1 MRVGHDHVTKLA
13 CSICLPARVS
23 RFAWLPL
30 RAGPTADV
38 YMSLVVA
45 ADATAGPKPFLAKLY
60 QMVDEEETA
69 DIVGWTQ
76 VHTCFAAS
84 SRGRRSPHAMKN
96 AREHAR
102 PLLPSPRCM
111 TSAQRVRTAALCRLA
126 TGWLSRIRS
135 RRERERDTTRPPTAK
150 TPLRASLRLRGGSA
164 GAQLPVVPQHVV
176 GSPAVARRQHCRNHP
191 CAAACVWRLPPHSP
205 GSRAHHH
212 PCAIRTR
219 ARPTPQP
226 LPGGPPLTALPPSL
240 SLRKSCSRST
250 SSTPTF
256 RPLCGSRCGAHTPLR
271 YLGGRHTARA
281 ARRVPLPLPCLAA
294 APPLPPTAGSRARP
308 CRGRRRRRRRV
319 CTAHRPVPRPPGLH
333 CRVCRCGSSTRTASP
348 RPTPSS
354 GSDLTTTLL
363 SVSMT
368 DYDQVDPDSWIFGHV
383 HFRKGLLRPPPP
395 LSATTSFS
403 VAMRRPPLPSLGA
416 QGPPPP
422 RQLTGSRRGAST
434 TRVRL
439 PASRPP
445 PLRKVRRPPPHSAQ
459 VLPPAGHKQGRSRG
473 ELGEPRRRRG
483 PRGAASRPLTTP
495 PAVSRRPTRRSPSTL
510 PRRARKRRRCV
521 PRSSHSGPRTTT

>member
-1 MRVGHDHVTKLA
+1 
-13 CSICLPARVS
+13 
-23 RFAWLPL
+23 
-30 RAGPTADV
+30 
-38 YMSLVVA
+38 
-45 ADATAGPKPFLAKLY
+45 
-60 QMVDEEETA
+60 MVDEEETA

-135 RRERERDTTRPPTAK
+135 RRERERDIHAPSYRKNTAARVPSPARRLGGGTTAGGAPACGGQP
-150 TPLRASLRLRGGSA
+150 RGGTPPA
-164 GAQLPVVPQHVV
+164 LQK
-176 GSPAVARRQHCRNHP
+176 SPAS
-191 CAAACVWRLPPHSP
+191 AAACCGGFRLTPWGRAPTITPALSVPAPARRRSLSP
-205 GSRAHHH
+205 V
-212 PCAIRTR
+212 
-219 ARPTPQP
+219 AR
-226 LPGGPPLTALPPSL
+226 PLTALPPSL

-354 GSDLTTTLL
+354 GSDLTTTLI

-368 DYDQVDPDSWIFGHV
+368 DYDQVDPDSWIFGHQ
-383 HFRKGLLRPPPP
+383 HFRKGLLRPSPPQPHSP
-395 LSATTSFS
+395 LRCA
-403 VAMRRPPLPSLGA
+403 ARPSL
-416 QGPPPP
+416 P
-422 RQLTGSRRGAST
+422 
-434 TRVRL
+434 
-439 PASRPP
+439 
-445 PLRKVRRPPPHSAQ
+445 
-459 VLPPAGHKQGRSRG
+459 
-473 ELGEPRRRRG
+473 
-483 PRGAASRPLTTP
+483 
-495 PAVSRRPTRRSPSTL
+495 
-510 PRRARKRRRCV
+510 
-521 PRSSHSGPRTTT
+521 